1 MTTEQP
7 PPRRTQSETEPCTA
21 DRDPL
26 AFPVSLS
33 WLLHTA
39 LYLTIFLVAL
49 MVVVLLLPSYP
60 AHP

>member
-7 PPRRTQSETEPCTA
+7 PPSNTQSDAEPCAA

-26 AFPVSLS
+26 AFPVSIS

-39 LYLTIFLVAL
+39 LYLTIILALLVL
-49 MVVVLLLPSYP
+49 VVLLPSFIP
-60 AHP
+60 HR